1 MEDYLSGGS
10 DRLVV
15 KPMRAL
21 ITDSD
26 TSDLLKGV
34 SGPSWVRHT
43 YFREGGPF
51 QPLYLVCVHIGLL
64 FILVCSLI
72 VSWP

>member
-1 MEDYLSGGS
+1 M
-10 DRLVV
+10 VV
-15 KPMRAL
+15 KPTRAL

-26 TSDLLKGV
+26 TSDILQGV

-51 QPLYLVCVHIGLL
+51 QPLYPVCVHIGIL
-64 FILVCSLI
+64 FIFGVLFDYQLTLGFCTTS
-72 VSWP
+72 